1 MSKWTSFLLAALLCG
16 EALGQGRFPGIG
28 RPATAAEVA
37 AWDIDV
43 RADFKGLPA
52 GSGSVKQGEEIWEAK
67 CTSCHGSFGESNA
80 VFAPIAGG
88 TTAQDIERGR
98 VAALAR
104 PGEQRTAL
112 MKLSRISTLWDY
124 INRAMPWNASKTL
137 SADEVYALTAYILS
151 LGRIVTDDFVLNE
164 RNIAEVQKRL
174 PNRDGMMPAPG
185 LWNAAGRGD
194 VRSEACM
201 RDCPAKGEVV
211 SQLPDHARGTH
222 GNLALQNRLVGPVR
236 GVAVGAGVA
245 AAAPVTTDL
254 VRSLAEKSGC
264 LACHGARQRLVG
276 PSLAEIATRY
286 RTDAGAEPRLA
297 AKVKAGGQGVW
308 GNVPMPPHPQIQE
321 SEARALVRWILTS
334 D

>member
-1 MSKWTSFLLAALLCG
+1 MSRWTSVVLAVALCG
-16 EALGQGRFPGIG
+16 EAFGQGNYQGIG
-28 RPATAAEVA
+28 RPATAAEIA

-43 RADFKGLPA
+43 RSDFKGLPA
-52 GSGSVKQGEEIWEAK
+52 GSGSVKQGEGIWEAK
-67 CTSCHGSFGESNA
+67 CTSCHGSFGESNS

-104 PGEQRTAL
+104 PGEQRTTL
-112 MKLSRISTLWDY
+112 MKLSQVSALWDY
-124 INRAMPWNASKTL
+124 INRAMPWNAPKTL

-151 LGRIVTDDFVLNE
+151 LGRIVPDDFVLSA

-174 PNRDGMMPAPG
+174 PNRHGMAPMAG
-185 LWNAAGRGD
+185 LWDAKGKGD
-194 VRSEACM
+194 VRNEACM
-201 RDCPAKGEVV
+201 RGCPAKGQVV
-211 SQLPDHARGTH
+211 SHLPDLARGSH
-222 GNLALQNRLVGPVR
+222 GDLAAQNRLVGPVR
-236 GVAVGAGVA
+236 GVATA
-245 AAAPVTTDL
+245 AAVPAATDQL
-254 VRSLAEKSGC
+254 RPLAEKSGC

-297 AKVKAGGQGVW
+297 AKIKSGGQGVW
-308 GNVPMPPHPQIQE
+308 GNVPMPPHPQIPE